1 MMPKSPGMDM
11 EMVARKLF
19 AYNREEGPWY
29 RGEAKD
35 PELAFSLA
43 SSGSV
48 EEKIKHF
55 QLSWI
60 PQLFLTLK
68 VPFDDL

>member
-11 EMVARKLF
+11 EIVARKLL
-19 AYNREEGPWY
+19 AYNSEEGPWY

-48 EEKIKHF
+48 EEKITF
-55 QLSWI
+55 SA
-60 PQLFLTLK
+60 FLNLPTFVNFK
-68 VPFDDL
+68 GNF

>member
-11 EMVARKLF
+11 EMVARKLL

-48 EEKIKHF
+48 EEKTHF
-55 QLSWI
+55 HLSWI
-60 PQLFLTLK
+60 FQLFLTFK
-68 VPFDDL
+68 APFDDM